1 MVKTFV
7 VGILSLFD
15 YELKLLKINAEN
27 EYEALKKG
35 MIESSSE
42 EYKQEEIDWQK
53 SEEYPKTYEQLVDML
68 YNSDMCVNVL
78 EI

>member
-1 MVKTFV
+1 MV
-7 VGILSLFD
+7 
-15 YELKLLKINAEN
+15 
-27 EYEALKKG
+27 
-35 MIESSSE
+35 ESSIE
-42 EYKQEEIDWQK
+42 KYKQEVIDWQK

>member
-15 YELKLLKINAEN
+15 YKLKLLKINAEN

-35 MIESSSE
+35 MIESCNE
-42 EYKQEEIDWQK
+42 KYKQDEIDWQK
-53 SEEYPKTYEQLVDML
+53 SEDYPKTYEKLVDLL
-68 YNSDMCVNVL
+68 YNSDMCINVI

>member
-1 MVKTFV
+1 MKTFV

-42 EYKQEEIDWQK
+42 KYKQEEIDWQK
-53 SEEYPKTYEQLVDML
+53 SKEYPKTYEQLVDML

>member
-1 MVKTFV
+1 MMKTFV

-53 SEEYPKTYEQLVDML
+53 SEECPKTYEQLVDML
-68 YNSDMCVNVL
+68 YNSDMSVNVL